1 MHLRRELWFAV
12 SLLATF
18 GGSGGIH
25 CQLACSRAHQVRLTM
40 HAAERASICQ
50 LAKCCEDS
58 TEAEVQEQVLR
69 VREQGLPASPG
80 ELLGEQW
87 PPRGK
92 RARILP

>member
-25 CQLACSRAHQVRLTM
+25 CQLACSRAHQERLTM
-40 HAAERASICQ
+40 HAAERGGIRQ

-58 TEAEVQEQVLR
+58 TEAEVQAR
-69 VREQGLPASPG
+69 ASAEG
-80 ELLGEQW
+80 E
-87 PPRGK
+87 
-92 RARILP
+92 RARTAS